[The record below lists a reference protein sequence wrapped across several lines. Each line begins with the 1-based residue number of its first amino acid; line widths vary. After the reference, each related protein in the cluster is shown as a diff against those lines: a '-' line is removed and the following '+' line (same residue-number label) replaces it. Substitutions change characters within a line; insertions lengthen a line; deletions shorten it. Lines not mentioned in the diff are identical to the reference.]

1 MQRIVR
7 KQRCVRRLAITNL
20 NVNRFRHLSDEGTD
34 LCHARLEPIVTTF
47 ARNNQEFASA
57 LQELKHGLVR
67 GEAKACLRRGTGRG
81 VKHDKGKPGRKVR
94 FKS

>member
-1 MQRIVR
+1 MR
-7 KQRCVRRLAITNL
+7 KQLCVRRLAITNL
-20 NVNRFRHLSDEGTD
+20 NVNRFRNLSDEGTD

-47 ARNNQEFASA
+47 ARNNQEFASV
-57 LQELKHGLVR
+57 LQELKHGLAR
-67 GEAKACLRRGTGRG
+67 GGQKTCLRWGSGRG